1 MTTTKVLKTRAEYE
15 DALRE
20 VRRLAALDPA
30 PGTAEADALEVLTLL
45 VSDFEAK
52 NFPIGLPDPVD
63 AIRFRMEQMGLAQRD
78 LVPYIGS
85 KSKVSEVLARKRPL
99 SLSMVRELS
108 TGLGIPARVLVQ
120 EPPKPDVADAE
131 WKHFPIREMAA
142 RGYFGMGLKDK
153 DLKASGATLIAEFL
167 APIRSRPVYAFRK
180 QSQHVRTKHA
190 SFDYYALRAWTVR
203 VIRRALARKPKTAYR
218 PDVIDTDFLQQVA
231 RLSWSSQ
238 GPALAKEFLEQ
249 HGISVVMERHL
260 PKTYLDGAALWAD
273 KDHPV
278 IGMTLR
284 YDRLD
289 NFWFCLMHELAHL
302 RLHLQDASVVYYD
315 DLAKLEDVDDDSEAE
330 ADATAREALVPRSA
344 WDASAVRHVRS
355 PDAVKLLAKQ
365 LHVHSAVVAG
375 RVRFES
381 KDYTVLGSMLGNGT
395 VQKLF
400 PECQGSTRDKD

>member
-15 DALRE
+15 VALRE

-30 PGTAEADALEVLTLL
+30 PGTTEADDLEVWALL
-45 VSDFEAK
+45 VSDYEAK

-63 AIRFRMEQMGLAQRD
+63 AIRFRMEHMGLAQRD

-99 SLSMVRELS
+99 SLPMVRALS
-108 TGLGIPARVLVQ
+108 AGLGIPARVLVQ
-120 EPPKPDVADAE
+120 EPVKPDKSETE
-131 WKHFPIREMAA
+131 WQRFPIREMAA
-142 RGYFGMGLKDK
+142 RGYFGTIPIGK
-153 DLKASGATLIAEFL
+153 DLKGAAEALLADFL
-167 APIRSRPVYAFRK
+167 APVGSRPVYAFRK
-180 QSQHVRTKHA
+180 QSQHMRTKHA
-190 SFDYYALRAWTVR
+190 SFDNYALHAWTVR
-203 VIRRALARKPKTAYR
+203 VIRQALTHKPKAVYR
-218 PDVIDTDFLQQVA
+218 PGVIDSEFMQQVA

-238 GPALAKEFLEQ
+238 GPTLAKEFLEQ
-249 HGISVVMERHL
+249 HGISVVLERHL
-260 PKTYLDGAALWAD
+260 PRTYLDGAALWAD
-273 KDHPV
+273 QDHPV

-302 RLHLQDASVVYYD
+302 RLHLQDSAAVYYD
-315 DLAKLEDVDDDSEAE
+315 DLAKLEDVDEREAA

-344 WDASAVRHVRS
+344 WEASAVRSVRS
-355 PDAVKLLAKQ
+355 PDAVKLLAMQ

-381 KDYTVLGSMLGNGT
+381 KDYTVLNSMLGSGT
-395 VQKLF
+395 VQQLF
-400 PECQGSTRDKD
+400 PEYQGGAGDKE

>member
-1 MTTTKVLKTRAEYE
+1 MTTTRVLKTRAEYE

-30 PGTAEADALEVLTLL
+30 LGTGEADALEVLTLL
-45 VSDFEAK
+45 VSDYEAK

-99 SLSMVRELS
+99 SLHMVRALS

-120 EPPKPDVADAE
+120 EPPKPDILDAE
-131 WKHFPIREMAA
+131 WRRFPIREMAA
-142 RGYFGMGLKDK
+142 RGYFETAPKGRE
-153 DLKASGATLIAEFL
+153 LKASAETLLADFL
-167 APIRSRPVYAFRK
+167 APVRSRPVYAFRK
-180 QSQHVRTKHA
+180 QSQHVRTKHT
-190 SFDYYALRAWTVR
+190 SLDNYALHAWTVR
-203 VIRRALARKPKTAYR
+203 VIRQALAHKPKTAYR
-218 PDVIDTDFLQQVA
+218 PDVIDAEFLQQVA

-238 GPALAKEFLEQ
+238 GPMLAKEFLEH
-249 HGISVVMERHL
+249 HGISVVVERHF

-289 NFWFCLMHELAHL
+289 NFWFCLMHEIAHL
-302 RLHLQDASVVYYD
+302 HLHLQDADAVYYD
-315 DLAKLEDVDDDSEAE
+315 DLAELKNVDHREAE
-330 ADATAREALVPRSA
+330 ADATAREALVPRIA
-344 WDASAVRHVRS
+344 WEASAVRYVRS
-355 PDAVKLLAKQ
+355 PDAVKELAKQ
-365 LHVHSAVVAG
+365 LHVHPAVVAG

-381 KDYTVLGSMLGNGT
+381 DDYTVLSSMLGSGI
-395 VQKLF
+395 VQQLF
-400 PECQGSTRDKD
+400 TEYTGRTGEKD